1 MIDMSSAQHH
11 RQVARVRASLGLSSR
26 EQIGCWKSS
35 PRGADVVERPTGI
48 RR

>member
-11 RQVARVRASLGLSSR
+11 EQVARVRASLGLSPR
-26 EQIGCWKSS
+26 EQLGGWRSS

-48 RR
+48 WR